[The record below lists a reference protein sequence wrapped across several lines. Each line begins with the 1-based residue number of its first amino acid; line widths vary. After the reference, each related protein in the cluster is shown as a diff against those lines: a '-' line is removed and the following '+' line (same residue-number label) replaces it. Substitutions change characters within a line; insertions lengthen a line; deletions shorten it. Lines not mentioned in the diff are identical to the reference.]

1 LEHFV
6 LLIYPELC
14 FIASFKNVAMLIIR
28 SLSVFGE
35 KLSVSNPS
43 FFRSIGKSDT
53 DHFYRCFELTD
64 RLLTVFL
71 WLITLPIINFFKR
84 VWRECEHVI
93 FSDAPIRRPSV
104 FKIYA
109 AHASESD
116 RLVDAGDA
124 GKRRLAS
131 RHRPSVK
138 AIYRCEGII

>member
-93 FSDAPIRRPSV
+93 FSDAPIRRQEIPIADLQFSALKFMQPMHRNRTV
-104 FKIYA
+104 W
-109 AHASESD
+109 
-116 RLVDAGDA
+116 LT
-124 GKRRLAS
+124 LAMPE
-131 RHRPSVK
+131 R
-138 AIYRCEGII
+138 ED